1 MPLALF
7 EITTNP
13 EPNPRFWLQ
22 KQRTLKEEGGE
33 RTERGEAGTVPHN
46 YGAEKTTAVGLNLD
60 DPMRSLVSSQCEK
73 RMVHINCP
81 CYRGL
86 TASLEEKA
94 KNGEGPKVAG
104 GARIRDYDSVRDG
117 LSLSQSLFRERQG
130 GIRGRKDSR

>member
-1 MPLALF
+1 MDVKAHRDQAQTREVRRISGRL
-7 EITTNP
+7 
-13 EPNPRFWLQ
+13 RRRWHVG
-22 KQRTLKEEGGE
+22 QRSSS
-33 RTERGEAGTVPHN
+33 RGT
-46 YGAEKTTAVGLNLD
+46 
-60 DPMRSLVSSQCEK
+60 SEK